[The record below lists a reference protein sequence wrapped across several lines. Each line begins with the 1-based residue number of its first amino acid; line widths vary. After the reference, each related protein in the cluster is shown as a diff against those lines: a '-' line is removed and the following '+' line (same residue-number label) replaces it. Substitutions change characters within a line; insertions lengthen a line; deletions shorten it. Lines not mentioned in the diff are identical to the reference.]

1 MSLQIPMA
9 WPLAWAVAVDKLPN
23 AEGSYGFVNTQTAG
37 ITRRKSLCENNAC
50 RGVYQE
56 PGMYQV

>member
-1 MSLQIPMA
+1 MA